1 MQQIAI
7 GGGDGMLISVWRH
20 QKNASGVLLDV
31 GVHFADIMEYFLGEA
46 DTAYAQTRLHEPIR
60 KNPVAGRDVSSGS
73 PGGVYERWQKD
84 MPAEFEATADDAA
97 YATILFKSGA
107 VAQYIEDHAAHG
119 QNQRQRSIHGSL
131 GSLDLP
137 GDRSGNRLTLHLDGA
152 DPIDDQ
158 ALLDLV
164 PDHRLDEVTAA
175 LFGGDRLF
183 EYHCPFPETDRKLI
197 AVEYHE
203 LGTCIQQGQQPEVDA
218 QQGARSVG
226 LSYSLM
232 ESQVAGRAL
241 SVDAVCDDQINAY
254 QAEINEHLGI

>member
-1 MQQIAI
+1 M
-7 GGGDGMLISVWRH
+7 
-20 QKNASGVLLDV
+20 
-31 GVHFADIMEYFLGEA
+31 
-46 DTAYAQTRLHEPIR
+46 AQTPSTT
-60 KNPVAGRDVSSGS
+60 KPC
-73 PGGVYERWQKD
+73 
-84 MPAEFEATADDAA
+84 F
-97 YATILFKSGA
+97 
-107 VAQYIEDHAAHG
+107 
-119 QNQRQRSIHGSL
+119 
-131 GSLDLP
+131 
-137 GDRSGNRLTLHLDGA
+137 
-152 DPIDDQ
+152 
-158 ALLDLV
+158 DLV

-254 QAEINEHLGI
+254 QAEINEHLGL

>member
-1 MQQIAI
+1 
-7 GGGDGMLISVWRH
+7 
-20 QKNASGVLLDV
+20 
-31 GVHFADIMEYFLGEA
+31 
-46 DTAYAQTRLHEPIR
+46 
-60 KNPVAGRDVSSGS
+60 
-73 PGGVYERWQKD
+73 

-137 GDRSGNRLTLHLDGA
+137 GDRSGDRLTLHLDGT

-164 PDHRLDEVTAA
+164 PDHHLDEATAA

-183 EYHCPFPETDRKLI
+183 EYHLPFPETDRKLI

-203 LGTCIQQGQQPEVDA
+203 LGTCIQQGRQPEVDA
-218 QQGARSVG
+218 QQGARSVA

-241 SVDAVCDDQINAY
+241 SVDVVCDDQINAY
-254 QAEINEHLGI
+254 QAEINEHLGL

>member
-1 MQQIAI
+1 
-7 GGGDGMLISVWRH
+7 
-20 QKNASGVLLDV
+20 
-31 GVHFADIMEYFLGEA
+31 
-46 DTAYAQTRLHEPIR
+46 
-60 KNPVAGRDVSSGS
+60 
-73 PGGVYERWQKD
+73 
-84 MPAEFEATADDAA
+84 
-97 YATILFKSGA
+97 
-107 VAQYIEDHAAHG
+107 
-119 QNQRQRSIHGSL
+119 
-131 GSLDLP
+131 
-137 GDRSGNRLTLHLDGA
+137 LHLDGA
-152 DPIDDQ
+152 APIEDQ

-164 PDHRLDEVTAA
+164 SDHRLDEVTAA

-197 AVEYHE
+197 AIEYHE

-254 QAEINEHLGI
+254 QAEINEHLRI